1 MTLDN
6 LNSLISRLFF
16 FMAFLLLACAVAE
29 KTVNTFGYTILAG
42 TYTAGRLLDFS
53 VVLLIFV
60 IALLMRQVR
69 EQLKLTR

>member
-16 FMAFLLLACAVAE
+16 FMAFLLLVVAVIERA
-29 KTVNTFGYTILAG
+29 TNTFGYTILG
-42 TYTAGRLLDFS
+42 ETYTAGRLLDFS

-60 IALLMRQVR
+60 LALLMRQVR

>member
-16 FMAFLLLACAVAE
+16 FMAFLLLAGAVVERAA
-29 KTVNTFGYTILAG
+29 NTFGYTILRE
-42 TYTAGRLLDFS
+42 TYTAGRLLEFS

-69 EQLKLTR
+69 EQLKLPR

>member
-16 FMAFLLLACAVAE
+16 FMAFLLLAGAAVERA
-29 KTVNTFGYTILAG
+29 VNTFGYTILG
-42 TYTAGRLLDFS
+42 ETYTAGRLLDFS

-60 IALLMRQVR
+60 IALLMRQLR